1 MIAQRVRII
10 KTGETG
16 TVSRVEEVRANGF
29 LPVPIYTIT
38 LDKCGEQGQVVE
50 TICFRD
56 EFELI
61 GLMDAFTRSL
71 VEALGLICATFAI
84 TGELERQI
92 AERKKQAGLN

>member
-29 LPVPIYTIT
+29 LPILTYTVT
-38 LDKCGEQGQVVE
+38 LDAHGEQGQV
-50 TICFRD
+50 IKAIYFRD
-56 EFELI
+56 EFEPIDPL
-61 GLMDAFTRSL
+61 DAFTRSL
-71 VEALGLICATFAI
+71 VEALGLICATFAV

-92 AERKKQAGLN
+92 AERKKLAGRN